1 MKIRT
6 KDEIIDSM
14 ACEMPFELPFSI
26 RPYIK
31 EAMDIYAKQELSKL
45 HQPTVISAVCDKC
58 LGRGSHVIYDTCIE
72 CKKCNGNGTQT
83 DL

>member
-1 MKIRT
+1 MDGI
-6 KDEIIDSM
+6 KDQYRIEQDKDVYS
-14 ACEMPFELPFSI
+14 EDESG
-26 RPYIK
+26 
-31 EAMDIYAKQELSKL
+31 IYSEDYVRWLEGKLSKL
-45 HQPTVISAVCDKC
+45 HQPTVISSACDKC

>member
-1 MKIRT
+1 MEEHI
-6 KDEIIDSM
+6 EIIEKAIFEFEESGRASRTAM
-14 ACEMPFELPFSI
+14 ARCIVGEL
-26 RPYIK
+26 
-31 EAMDIYAKQELSKL
+31 EKQGYKLSKL
-45 HQPTVISAVCDKC
+45 HQPTVSGSVCDKC